1 MSDNATAEI
10 SSRRSGRVRPEISY
24 KERDDKDSYD
34 ELRRAQG
41 YTVKRQRKD
50 LSIKGHQN
58 GIQKADEEADAVCTD
73 QGPDL
78 LDDVLNF
85 PPEELEAYE
94 GWVELESDPA
104 SRKLPDSDAHF
115 NYILHTL
122 GVSNVRSEE
131 IFSMDE
137 TEIAALRKPIYGFI
151 FLFECEGV
159 PISDEIVPPPSNM
172 WFAAQTAS
180 NSCATVALLNVL
192 MNCDEVAMGEKV
204 RKFKEET
211 ADMVLSHR
219 GAYLSQNK
227 FLRSTH
233 NTFARR
239 LDLMDADLGMMNQ
252 WEERNKRQNKA
263 KSGKR
268 KRKALDPDSAKHYV
282 GYIPH
287 DGQLWELDG
296 LDGGVICLGPYQG
309 DWACAVIPH
318 IQRKVEELGLQA
330 NLLALSHNPQASVRQ
345 KLAANMACY
354 EALLQKLAANPTL
367 KSSAEQD
374 SSYITCKQEHAEQLE
389 KIGLTYEEAVAI
401 AAPQE
406 FLKELD
412 GPEMTPEHAD
422 TTMRRLIA
430 EQRDLRLEYDAARE
444 SGNEDLA
451 AARRRCQDYTPLVHG
466 WLRAMGEA
474 GVLEALADSQ

>member
-1 MSDNATAEI
+1 MSDTTTAQT

-24 KERDDKDSYD
+24 KERDDKDNYD

-41 YTVKRQRKD
+41 YTVKRQRKY
-50 LSIKGHQN
+50 LPRKGHQN
-58 GIQKADEEADAVCTD
+58 EINNGDEDAHAICADQV
-73 QGPDL
+73 PDL

-137 TEIAALRKPIYGFI
+137 TEIAAL
-151 FLFECEGV
+151 
-159 PISDEIVPPPSNM
+159 S
-172 WFAAQTAS
+172 
-180 NSCATVALLNVL
+180 
-192 MNCDEVAMGEKV
+192 
-204 RKFKEET
+204 
-211 ADMVLSHR
+211 
-219 GAYLSQNK
+219 
-227 FLRSTH
+227 
-233 NTFARR
+233 R

-252 WEERNKRQNKA
+252 WEERNKRQNKG
-263 KSGKR
+263 KSSKR

-287 DGQLWELDG
+287 DGKLWELDG
-296 LDGGVICLGPYQG
+296 LDGGVICLGPYEG

-330 NLLALSHNPQASVRQ
+330 NLLALSHNPLASVRQ
-345 KLAANMACY
+345 KLAVNMACY
-354 EALLQKLAANPTL
+354 KALQQKLAASPTL
-367 KSSAEQD
+367 KNMTEND
-374 SSYITCKQEHAEQLE
+374 ETYITCKQENAEQL
-389 KIGLTYEEAVAI
+389 KKMGLTYEEVVATP
-401 AAPQE
+401 APQE
-406 FLKELD
+406 FLNELN
-412 GPEMTPEHAD
+412 GPEMIPEYAD
-422 TTMRRLIA
+422 TVMRRLRA
-430 EQRDLRLEYDAARE
+430 EQRDLKLEYNAARE

>member
-1 MSDNATAEI
+1 MSDNITTQI

-50 LSIKGHQN
+50 LPGKVHRN
-58 GIQKADEEADAVCTD
+58 GIKNADEEADAICTD
-73 QGPDL
+73 EAPDL

-85 PPEELEAYE
+85 PHDELEAYE
-94 GWVELESDPA
+94 GW
-104 SRKLPDSDAHF
+104 AHF

-122 GVSNVRSEE
+122 GVSNVRTEE

-151 FLFECEGV
+151 FLFECDGV

-211 ADMVLSHR
+211 ANMVLSHR
-219 GAYLSQNK
+219 GAYLSQDK

-252 WEERNKRQNKA
+252 WEERNKRQNKG
-263 KSGKR
+263 KSNKR

-296 LDGGVICLGPYQG
+296 LDGGVICLGPYEG

-330 NLLALSHNPQASVRQ
+330 NLLALSHNPLASVRQ

-354 EALLQKLAANPTL
+354 EALQQNLAASPTL
-367 KSSAEQD
+367 KSIAEQD
-374 SSYITCKQEHAEQLE
+374 SSYITCKQENTEQLG
-389 KIGLTYEEAVAI
+389 KMGLTYEEVAAT
-401 AAPQE
+401 AAPDE
-406 FLKELD
+406 FLKELA
-412 GPEMTPEHAD
+412 GPEMTQEYAD
-422 TTMRRLIA
+422 TTMRRLRA

>member
-1 MSDNATAEI
+1 MSDNTTAQI

-24 KERDDKDSYD
+24 KQRDDKDNYD

-50 LSIKGHQN
+50 LPSKGHQN
-58 GIQKADEEADAVCTD
+58 GIKNGDEETDAFCTD
-73 QGPDL
+73 NVPDL

-104 SRKLPDSDAHF
+104 SRKLPDSGFAGGLPF
-115 NYILHTL
+115 C
-122 GVSNVRSEE
+122 EE

-151 FLFECEGV
+151 FLFECDGV

-192 MNCDEVAMGEKV
+192 MNCDEVAMGDKV

-219 GAYLSQNK
+219 GAYLSQDK

-252 WEERNKRQNKA
+252 WEERNKRQNKG

-296 LDGGVICLGPYQG
+296 LDGGVICLGPYEG

-330 NLLALSHNPQASVRQ
+330 NLLALSHNPLASVRQ

-354 EALLQKLAANPTL
+354 EALQKKLAADPAL
-367 KSSAEQD
+367 KSVSEQD

-389 KIGLTYEEAVAI
+389 KMGLTYDEVVATE
-401 AAPQE
+401 APQE

-412 GPEMTPEHAD
+412 EPEMTPEYAD
-422 TTMRRLIA
+422 ATIRRLRA